1 MKGLADLLKK
11 WLNEESCV
19 DKNYDELQKKED
31 TRIYTMSE
39 TYESYTADDYKK
51 QGDIGPYFE
60 VVPLHDYLALRTK
73 LTELDELNTQTCVQR
88 DIASERVDELKAKL
102 EVAVEALEFYAM
114 TSPHE
119 EAQGRLQNIAWRALY
134 KIEEE

>member
-31 TRIYTMSE
+31 LRIYTMSE

-51 QGDIGPYFE
+51 QGDIGPYFD

-73 LTELDELNTQTCVQR
+73 
-88 DIASERVDELKAKL
+88 IAKLEAKL
-102 EVAVEALEFYAM
+102 EVTRAALQFYAGYAGYDG
-114 TSPHE
+114 HDF
-119 EAQGRLQNIAWRALY
+119 NKALTAL
-134 KIEEE
+134 KQIEEE